1 MDEPSMPIHHA
12 CPYFLETIHKIEN
25 LECYYDAKVLGQG
38 SLVTKN
44 SAVHFGSGSV
54 ARDAVSD
61 KDSVET
67 PSHSHMALSSR
78 WVPPTSATK
87 ETDGYHN
94 QVLREDGYL

>member
-1 MDEPSMPIHHA
+1 MPIHHA